1 MSWGEVFFGFHGR
14 INRKTFWLASLM
26 VNIAGISFIALLTYI
41 ATGDPI
47 SPDVWRTPADKARLW
62 APVWLA
68 YFVFIAWPLA
78 ALAVKRFHDRGRPC
92 WIWYIYY
99 GLTAVFSLPP
109 LRAAAGSEVSPA
121 AATGLLA
128 LFIFGIFVFFE
139 LAVLR
144 GTPGP
149 NEHGNDTLPAGYYG
163 GDFNFGSLMLAFEGR
178 ISRGKWWFGISI
190 VLAVVTAASA
200 LMSVAVDAF
209 ISGHPGLEQNLSNP
223 EWVNSPEAA
232 PLLFNLGLSTIV
244 PFLALLLA
252 LWSIIAL
259 GVKRLHDRG
268 LSSWLILVVVLPF
281 LGAIVVPA
289 LAEQLALAEDV
300 ARLALL
306 LLMASVIWSV
316 LQFGILKGE
325 TGPNQ
330 HGPDPLAGR
339 ES

>member
-1 MSWGEVFFGFHGR
+1 MSWGEIFFGFHGR
-14 INRKTFWLASLM
+14 INRKTFWLAWIL
-26 VNIAGISFIALLTYI
+26 VNIAGALFIVLLAYL
-41 ATGDPI
+41 ATGNPL

-68 YFVFIAWPLA
+68 SLAFLAWPLA
-78 ALAVKRFHDRGRPC
+78 ALAIKRLHDRSWPG

-99 GLTAVFSLPP
+99 GVTVVFSLPP
-109 LRAAAGSEVSPA
+109 LRNAAGPELSAVA
-121 AATGLLA
+121 GAGMLA
-128 LFIFGIFVFFE
+128 LFIFGIFIFFE

-149 NEHGNDTLPAGYYG
+149 NEFGEDTLPSAYYG
-163 GDFNFGSLMLAFEGR
+163 GDYSFLSLMLALEGR
-178 ISRGKWWFGISI
+178 ISRAKWWYGIVI
-190 VLAVVTAASA
+190 VLAVITAASA
-200 LMSVAVDAF
+200 ATSAAVGVF
-209 ISGHPGLEQNLSNP
+209 LSRHPGLEQNLYNP

-232 PLLFNLGLSTIV
+232 PLLFNLGLWTLLPV
-244 PFLALLLA
+244 LAFMLA
-252 LWSIIAL
+252 LWSIVAL

-281 LGAIVVPA
+281 LGALIVPA

-306 LLMASVIWSV
+306 LMMASVIWSV

-339 ES
+339 E